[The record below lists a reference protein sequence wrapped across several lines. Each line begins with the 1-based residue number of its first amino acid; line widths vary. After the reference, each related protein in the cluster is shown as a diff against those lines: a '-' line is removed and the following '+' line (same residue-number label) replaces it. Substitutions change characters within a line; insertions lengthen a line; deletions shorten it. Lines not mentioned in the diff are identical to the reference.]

1 MTPDPG
7 GGARADAAGEPAD
20 RRDRTLRELLQRIRA
35 EPDFP
40 TLKES
45 VQSIQRISRADH
57 SHLRSLT
64 DHVMRDTALA
74 GKVLRLINAAFYGQ
88 AGAGPIDSIAR
99 AIALLGLQTVAM
111 LAASLMLFEQLPL
124 GVDRERVRELMSR
137 SLLAGLLARELC
149 EKETVREKAYL
160 TALFLDLGPLLL
172 AIHLPEAGAEI
183 DAALQQAIDVE
194 GIDIAGPATHE
205 RMARLSRKL
214 LGLTHEEL
222 GIEVAAEWGWPEDL
236 HAQMR
241 RLYPP
246 RADRPV
252 PDDDYL
258 RVLCTSATDLAAR
271 LHADDESAGPG
282 AAMPDAA
289 TLQGFGEAFAR
300 PLGLDPPS
308 LQARAQRA
316 LHNWRSLG
324 ELLVPRDR
332 RRRRGRREPRPSGT
346 GPAGA
351 PTTLDGGQ
359 DRRLSDALASALA
372 RASRLALSEDPLQA
386 VLQDVADELVR
397 ALEVQRVVV
406 CLRDARGA
414 LQGKVGAGRAAQ
426 AACAAFHVPLGRSTD
441 LFSVLCAQGK
451 DTLISDAT
459 ERLIAE
465 RLPDWFAAR
474 VGAATFLVLPLL
486 VGPRVVGMIYA
497 DRLEPRSII
506 LGPRHLHL
514 LEALRNQVLVAIRL
528 RSAGG

>member
-1 MTPDPG
+1 LSPPLTRRSSAGAAEGDPQR
-7 GGARADAAGEPAD
+7 RAE
-20 RRDRTLRELLQRIRA
+20 TLHTLLQRIRA

-45 VQSIQRISRADH
+45 IQSIQRISRSDH
-57 SHLRSLT
+57 THLRALT

-88 AGAGPIDSIAR
+88 AGAGSIDSIAR

-137 SLLAGLLARELC
+137 ALLSALIARELC
-149 EKETVREKAYL
+149 EREALYEKAYL

-172 AIHLPEAGAEI
+172 AIHLPEAGAEV
-183 DAALQQAIDVE
+183 DARLEQAIDEE
-194 GIDIAGPATHE
+194 GIDIAGPAAHE
-205 RMARLSRKL
+205 RLARLSRQL

-236 HAQMR
+236 QAQMR
-241 RLYPP
+241 RLYPARSD
-246 RADRPV
+246 RAV
-252 PDDDYL
+252 PDEDYL
-258 RVLCTSATDLAAR
+258 RVLCTGAADLAAR
-271 LHADDESAGPG
+271 LHAVDEAG
-282 AAMPDAA
+282 AHERTAPDGP
-289 TLQGFGEAFAR
+289 TLQGFGAAFAR
-300 PLGLDPPS
+300 PLGLDPQT
-308 LQARAQRA
+308 LQARTHRA
-316 LHNWRSLG
+316 LSNWRSLG

-332 RRRRGRREPRPSGT
+332 RRHRAHRGST
-346 GPAGA
+346 PAGA
-351 PTTLDGGQ
+351 AAGKPAALDAEQ
-359 DRRLSDALASALA
+359 DRRLSDALSSALA

-397 ALEVQRVVV
+397 ALGVQRVVV

-414 LQGKVGAGRAAQ
+414 LLGKVGAGRAAQ

-459 ERLIAE
+459 ERVIAD

-486 VGPRVVGMIYA
+486 AGPRVAGMIYA
-497 DRLEPRSII
+497 DRQEPRSIV

-528 RSAGG
+528 RTAGG